1 MPTAAICQMQGPY
14 PSTVEGAIRFE
25 EDTSGKVTRV
35 SAAVVWCDPAR
46 LPNVPS
52 FWICVEAAAL

>member
-1 MPTAAICQMQGPY
+1 MPTAAICQIKGPY

-35 SAAVVWCDPAR
+35 SVAVVWCACTT
-46 LPNVPS
+46 S
-52 FWICVEAAAL
+52 